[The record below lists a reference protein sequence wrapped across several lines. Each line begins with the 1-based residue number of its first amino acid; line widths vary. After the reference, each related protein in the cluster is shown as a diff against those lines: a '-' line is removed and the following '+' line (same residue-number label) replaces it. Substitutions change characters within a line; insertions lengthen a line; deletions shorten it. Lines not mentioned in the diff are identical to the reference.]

1 MENPPQR
8 STSIWSD
15 LWSFL
20 VKRPAIQTILRSD
33 TPDERED
40 LSDRILQRLGVGVN
54 TYSVLNLHKIGI
66 EVPGRF
72 IFDELM
78 TWDNDSVFWPNQ
90 IARVKRVNQNLDR
103 IELHFLGVDRL
114 FAHDSGD
121 TTGIRIPP
129 LFRLTKLKPMRAPH
143 TGDMDNARSL
153 LYTCSGGYPIGI
165 FSLYVRSSIAELG
178 ETETSQLF
186 FMVAFDFYGKK
197 GWFYTRVIGKIW
209 EAIHNRVTGNVMNRI
224 KELCE
229 SSFQNTFLTN

>member
-1 MENPPQR
+1 MA
-8 STSIWSD
+8 
-15 LWSFL
+15 
-20 VKRPAIQTILRSD
+20 KRPAIPTILRSD
-33 TPDERED
+33 TPEERQD

-66 EVPGRF
+66 NVPGRF

-78 TWDNDSVFWPNQ
+78 TWNNDSVFWPNQ
-90 IARVKRVNQNLDR
+90 IARVKRVSENLDR
-103 IELHFLGVDRL
+103 IELHFLGIERL
-114 FAHDSGD
+114 FPINSGHRS
-121 TTGIRIPP
+121 GIIIPP

-153 LYTCSGGYPIGI
+153 LYACSGGYPIGI

-178 ETETSQLF
+178 EAETSQLF

-229 SSFQNTFLTN
+229 FNFENTFFTT